1 MFDLKG
7 KNALVTGG
15 SRGIGRAIAVALARQ
30 GAHVVVNYVRL
41 AFNVAWKSIALVVAG
56 ILASVIL
63 IAIVTILFGG
73 GIGDPCPPY
82 CN

>member
-1 MFDLKG
+1 M
-7 KNALVTGG
+7 
-15 SRGIGRAIAVALARQ
+15 
-30 GAHVVVNYVRL
+30 VVNYVRL